1 MNARPL
7 PLLAMLLVASLPAL
21 AAAPADSAKT
31 PDAKPLL
38 AAPASSLPD
47 LARGQRAASEG
58 RTADAER
65 DLLPLAERGYPEAR
79 YALAKLYGRLDTAPA
94 AALAIRWYRSV
105 LDDRP
110 EVALPLA
117 RLLLREPTPAALAE
131 ADSLLN
137 QAWSQR
143 SEVDALAGLIR
154 LYSEYP
160 ELDRKQALARLAAR
174 AEKLDRAE
182 TNLALIHWY
191 RATPELSSTLDGKPL
206 GHPERLVALCRK
218 SLDLAPECYLDLLA
232 AARSSG
238 DRGQIRTLAAA
249 LLSQLG
255 AGRVT
260 DNVAASAVRVLLSD
274 VDGALA
280 EELAPRV
287 SDLPEDDNPLPP
299 GPAQTAV
306 AAAVAAS
313 PQACA
318 ATPVGVAKAA
328 PPAAAKPAAATEA
341 QGKTSQAL
349 GAEPELA
356 EPILRRL
363 LAGAVPAQVLA
374 AALIVRYPYLAP
386 DVEVE
391 PLLKA
396 GVAQHLP
403 QAPLYLGQLYLEGQR
418 AARDPAAALAALQ
431 TALAEPETAVA
442 AEFNLGRLYQAG
454 YLDEVDPLLA
464 RDHLL
469 RAARAGHR
477 AADSAL
483 ARLYASGKGICPN
496 LGYARLFARLGAEGG
511 AVPVRQLL
519 AALEQAMSPEQ
530 LQASDALLSEERA
543 ARAGLAARPGSTARA
558 PATTGTSS

>member
-1 MNARPL
+1 MNTRSL
-7 PLLAMLLVASLPAL
+7 PLLALLVASLPLL
-21 AAAPADSAKT
+21 AAAPADGGKPEPA
-31 PDAKPLL
+31 AGRPLL

-105 LDDRP
+105 LAEKPD
-110 EVALPLA
+110 VALPLA

-131 ADSLLN
+131 AESLLAK
-137 QAWSQR
+137 AWSQR
-143 SEVDALAGLIR
+143 SEIDALACLIR
-154 LYSEYP
+154 LYSEHP
-160 ELDRKQALARLAAR
+160 ELDRKQALAAYAAR

-191 RATPELSSTLDGKPL
+191 RATPELSSTFSGKPL

-218 SLDLAPECYLDLLA
+218 SLDLAPECYVDLLS
-232 AARSSG
+232 AARSGS
-238 DRGQIRTLAAA
+238 DRGQLRTLAAA

-260 DNVAASAVRVLLSD
+260 DQVAASAVRVLLSD

-299 GPAQTAV
+299 SPAQSAV
-306 AAAVAAS
+306 VAS
-313 PQACA
+313 SSTCST
-318 ATPVGVAKAA
+318 TPVGVAKAM
-328 PPAAAKPAAATEA
+328 PPAAAKPAAAPEA
-341 QGKTSQAL
+341 PGKASQAL

-386 DVEVE
+386 DVDVE

-454 YLDEVDPLLA
+454 YLDEVDPVLA

-496 LGYARLFARLGAEGG
+496 LGYARLFASLGAEAG
-511 AVPVRQLL
+511 AAAIQQLL

-530 LQASDALLSEERA
+530 LQASDALLRQERA
-543 ARAGLAARPGSTARA
+543 ARDRIAAHPDSTARA

>member
-1 MNARPL
+1 MNSR
-7 PLLAMLLVASLPAL
+7 PLLALLLAASLPVL
-21 AAAPADSAKT
+21 AAAPADRGQA
-31 PDAKPLL
+31 PDAADKPLL

-105 LDDRP
+105 LNDKPD
-110 EVALPLA
+110 VALPLA
-117 RLLLREPTPAALAE
+117 RLLLREPTPVALGEAE
-131 ADSLLN
+131 SLLSK
-137 QAWSQR
+137 AWSQR
-143 SEVDALAGLIR
+143 SEIEALAGLIR
-154 LYSEYP
+154 LYSEHP
-160 ELDRKQALARLAAR
+160 ELDRKQALAGLAAR

-191 RATPELSSTLDGKPL
+191 RATPELSSKLGGKL
-206 GHPERLVALCRK
+206 LSHPERLVALCRK
-218 SLDLAPECYLDLLA
+218 SLDLAPECYVDLLD
-232 AARSSG
+232 AARGKG
-238 DRGQIRTLAAA
+238 DRAQIRTLAAA
-249 LLSQLG
+249 LLSQYG
-255 AGRVT
+255 SGRVS
-260 DNVAASAVRVLLSD
+260 DQVAASAVRMLLSD
-274 VDGALA
+274 ADGALD
-280 EELAPRV
+280 EELAPKV

-299 GPAQTAV
+299 SPAQTAV
-306 AAAVAAS
+306 AAS
-313 PQACA
+313 QQACA
-318 ATPVGVAKAA
+318 AAPVGLNKAA
-328 PPAAAKPAAATEA
+328 PPAATAKPAAAAEVA
-341 QGKTSQAL
+341 AKASQAL

-363 LAGAVPAQVLA
+363 LAGAVPAQLLA
-374 AALIVRYPYLAP
+374 ASLIVRYPYLAP
-386 DVEVE
+386 DVDVE

-418 AARDPAAALAALQ
+418 APRDPAAALAALQ
-431 TALAEPETAVA
+431 TAAAEPETAVA
-442 AEFNLGRLYQAG
+442 ADFNLGRLYQAG
-454 YLDEVDPLLA
+454 YLDEVDPAQA

-511 AVPVRQLL
+511 AATIRQLL
-519 AALEQAMSPEQ
+519 AVLEQAMSPEQ
-530 LQASDALLSEERA
+530 LQASDRLLREE
-543 ARAGLAARPGSTARA
+543 LAARPGRTAPST
-558 PATTGTSS
+558 ATTGTSS